1 MDPTDIQDDLMHE
14 LIRGNTEYIAPEFDE
29 AENDGTQFLNL
40 HYHGDWMKILMGRK
54 KKISRKPRYK
64 SFVNIYAI
72 RIYIYTRGQ
81 LVLIFRYSFR
91 HQDRRSLNGNVAPR
105 GRW

>member
-1 MDPTDIQDDLMHE
+1 MDRTDFQDDLMHE
-14 LIRGNTEYIAPEFDE
+14 LIRGNTEYIAPEFDG
-29 AENDGTQFLNL
+29 AV
-40 HYHGDWMKILMGRK
+40 KILMGRK
-54 KKISRKPRYK
+54 KKISTKPRYK
-64 SFVNIYAI
+64 SFDNIYVI